1 MPRPDLP
8 PTQRYTRWAM
18 TLLTAVGAVACAV
31 WGIANGPSGL
41 GIAELLGALVLGA
54 FSLSCG
60 LTARRGRGVAI
71 PR

>member
-1 MPRPDLP
+1 MSRPDLP
-8 PTQRYTRWAM
+8 ASQRFLRWAIALV
-18 TLLTAVGAVACAV
+18 TGAGALACVVVAVGRGASEV
-31 WGIANGPSGL
+31 GIAAL
-41 GIAELLGALVLGA
+41 VGALVLGA